1 MNDGGVVET
10 LEAASPKRTTHS
22 SLMIFFLC
30 KYVVDSRAMMP
41 ARLWMIYIDFGRLI
55 TIVRMYAIYESLNNT
70 FLLSEMVKLYF
81 DSLQHILVHLYNG
94 R

>member
-1 MNDGGVVET
+1 
-10 LEAASPKRTTHS
+10 
-22 SLMIFFLC
+22 
-30 KYVVDSRAMMP
+30 MMP